1 MDVEELEDAAE
12 SMMLSDDGVFKV
24 TLGPANKMETNTSL
38 EKEIKPFQP
47 ASRMNSGLAVKH
59 NMLYIYGGMYEDGS
73 KQVTFSDLY
82 AIDVKKMDEWK
93 IIIADDTSNMEWL
106 ESSSSEDEEESKSSD
121 SESDVQEDE

>member
-1 MDVEELEDAAE
+1 MEIEELEDATE

-24 TLGPANKMETNTSL
+24 TMGPATKTPTNTSS
-38 EKEIKPFQP
+38 EKETKHFQP

-59 NMLYIYGGMYEDGS
+59 NMLYVYGGMFEDGN

-93 IIIADDTSNMEWL
+93 TIIADDTSNMEWL
-106 ESSSSEDEEESKSSD
+106 ESSSSEDEEESESETDSD
-121 SESDVQEDE
+121 IEDD